1 MGREQSK
8 QRERGVLAVTLVAV
22 FMAAGCSPKKHELKG
37 GIPWLYNLDEGFAQ
51 AKVEGK
57 PLMVDFMAT
66 WCPPCKA
73 MEDST
78 FSHPEVIRKA
88 AQFVA
93 VRIDVD
99 KQGEVA
105 NKYNANARK
114 YNGVGIPNV
123 LFMTAEGE
131 KLLHPIGYRSP
142 VAFLAVMDSA
152 LAMCRR

>member
-1 MGREQSK
+1 MSGKHLGHPRE
-8 QRERGVLAVTLVAV
+8 GGLVFVVLALLL
-22 FMAAGCSPKKHELKG
+22 AAGCSAEKQEAKG
-37 GIPWLYNLDEGFAQ
+37 SIPWLYNLEEGFVRARAQ
-51 AKVEGK
+51 GK

-66 WCPPCKA
+66 WCLPCKA

-78 FSHPEVIRKA
+78 FRHPEVIRKA

-123 LFMTAEGE
+123 LFLTAEGE

-142 VAFLAVMDSA
+142 AAFLAAMDSA
-152 LAMCRR
+152 LVMCRR